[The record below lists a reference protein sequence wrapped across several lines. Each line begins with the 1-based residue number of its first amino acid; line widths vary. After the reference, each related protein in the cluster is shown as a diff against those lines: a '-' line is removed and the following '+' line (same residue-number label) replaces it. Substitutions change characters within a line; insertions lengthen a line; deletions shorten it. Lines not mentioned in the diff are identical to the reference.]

1 MGCFVG
7 SALMLACFFFS
18 RSFLIR
24 LVRAGAGHL
33 FAFRT
38 HVFRVCVQRVTV
50 AAA

>member
-1 MGCFVG
+1 MLRWVG
-7 SALMLACFFFS
+7 IDARVFFFS